1 MQTSSV
7 SDEVLVEQVGRG
19 DRRAAAELVRRH
31 SPRMLGLAQRMLN
44 DRAEAEDVTQDVFL
58 RVWKMAPN
66 WRPGQ
71 AKFSTW
77 MYRVAV
83 NLCLDRLR
91 KPRMSGLDSAPEHS
105 DESAT
110 PEQSIEAQERA
121 AQVRRALAELPE
133 RQRAAVT
140 LCYFQELSNIEAAQV
155 LDISIEALE
164 SLLSRGRRGLKAALA
179 AAREDLLEENARGRS
194 SGFVG

>member
-7 SDEVLVEQVGRG
+7 SDGILVEQVGCG

-31 SPRMLGLAQRMLN
+31 SPRMLGLAFRMLN
-44 DRAEAEDVTQDVFL
+44 DRAEAEDVTQEVFL
-58 RVWKMAPN
+58 RVWKIAPD
-66 WRPGQ
+66 WQPGQ

-91 KPRMSGLDSAPEHS
+91 KPKMADLDSAPEYS
-105 DESAT
+105 DQSAT
-110 PEQSIEAQERA
+110 PEQSMEAQERA
-121 AQVRRALAELPE
+121 GQVRRALAELPE

-140 LCYFQELSNIEAAQV
+140 LCYFQDLSNIEAAQA
-155 LDISIEALE
+155 LDVSVDALE

-179 AAREDLLEENARGRS
+179 TAREELLEENARGRS